1 MELAGGGAV
10 CYAPSRLGKLVLRIT
25 GFPRVTHQC
34 HQSQQREDSHHRE
47 TRHLY
52 LGFHHP
58 WDRDL
63 WKSWIKQVSQ
73 TQGILHYYWANFVS
87 TVLVDFPF
95 FCFFFLFFYFFI
107 SAKILSSCGQE
118 EKNCIHGT
126 GREDKNESISFEIL
140 VGSVEMNP
148 SRRIMK
154 FVLRFNPFRSID
166 IRSGRYFLEKF
177 TPPKTFRFLPIR
189 IAREYPWN
197 GDFNLE
203 TTSSIH
209 WNFEFQRHGG
219 SVFPTRRTTT
229 QPR

>member
-73 TQGILHYYWANFVS
+73 TRGILHYYSANFVS
-87 TVLVDFPF
+87 TVDFPF
-95 FCFFFLFFYFFI
+95 LFLFYFFYFCKNPF
-107 SAKILSSCGQE
+107 LLR
-118 EKNCIHGT
+118 EKNCIHEE
-126 GREDKNESISFEIL
+126 EDKYESISFEIL
-140 VGSVEMNP
+140 LESVEMNP
-148 SRRIMK
+148 SR
-154 FVLRFNPFRSID
+154 
-166 IRSGRYFLEKF
+166 
-177 TPPKTFRFLPIR
+177 
-189 IAREYPWN
+189 
-197 GDFNLE
+197 
-203 TTSSIH
+203 
-209 WNFEFQRHGG
+209 
-219 SVFPTRRTTT
+219 
-229 QPR
+229 

>member
-73 TQGILHYYWANFVS
+73 TRGILHYYSANFVS
-87 TVLVDFPF
+87 TVDFPF
-95 FCFFFLFFYFFI
+95 LFLFYFFI
-107 SAKILSSCGQE
+107 FAKILSFCGR
-118 EKNCIHGT
+118 KIVST
-126 GREDKNESISFEIL
+126 KKKIST
-140 VGSVEMNP
+140 
-148 SRRIMK
+148 K
-154 FVLRFNPFRSID
+154 
-166 IRSGRYFLEKF
+166 
-177 TPPKTFRFLPIR
+177 
-189 IAREYPWN
+189 
-197 GDFNLE
+197 
-203 TTSSIH
+203 
-209 WNFEFQRHGG
+209 
-219 SVFPTRRTTT
+219 VFPLKFY
-229 QPR
+229 